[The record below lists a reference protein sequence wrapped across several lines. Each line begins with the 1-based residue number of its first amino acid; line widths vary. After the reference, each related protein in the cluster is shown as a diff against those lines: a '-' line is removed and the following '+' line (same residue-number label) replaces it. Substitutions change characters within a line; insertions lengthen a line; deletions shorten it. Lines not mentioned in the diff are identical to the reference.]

1 MSAMGEPLAIEGGR
15 PVRDRLLP
23 YGRQTI
29 DDADVAAVVATLRS
43 DWLTTGPAV
52 AEFER
57 RFAEVVGARHAVAVS
72 SGTAA
77 LHAAAFAAGIGPGDE
92 AVTTPLTFV
101 ATSNAVLY
109 QGGRPVFA
117 DIDAGRLT
125 IDPASIER
133 ALTPR
138 TKAILPVHYAGQPC
152 DLDAIHALAR
162 ARGLRVIEDAAH
174 ALGAEYR
181 GLRIGA
187 LSDLTVFSL
196 HPVKHVTSGEGGV
209 VTTNDA
215 ELADRVRRF
224 RNHGLASDAA
234 ARNASGAVY
243 SEMVDLGFNYRI
255 TDIQCALATAQLG
268 KLAASL
274 ARREAIA
281 QRYRS
286 ALAEQ
291 HGVTLPSM
299 AGDVRHA
306 WHIFPIVL
314 DLDRLSADRQ
324 AIFAALRAENIGVTV
339 HYVPAYWHPYYARL
353 GYRRGLCPVAED
365 LAARVL
371 TLPMFPAM
379 SDADVDDVVTALA
392 KVLGHYAR

>member
-1 MSAMGEPLAIEGGR
+1 MGEPLAIEGGR
-15 PVRDRLLP
+15 PVRSRLLP

-57 RFAEVVGARHAVAVS
+57 RFADVVSARYAVAVS

-77 LHAAAFAAGIGPGDE
+77 LHAAASAAGVGPGDE
-92 AVTTPLTFV
+92 AITTPLTFV
-101 ATSNAVLY
+101 ATANAVLY

-117 DIDAGRLT
+117 DIDSARLT

-133 ALTPR
+133 LLTSR
-138 TKAILPVHYAGQPC
+138 TKAIMPVHYAGQPC
-152 DLDAIHALAR
+152 DLDAIQALAR

-174 ALGAEYR
+174 ALGARYR
-181 GLRIGA
+181 GRPIGA

-209 VTTNDA
+209 VTTDDA
-215 ELADRVRRF
+215 DLADRLRRF
-224 RNHGLASDAA
+224 RNHGLAADATT
-234 ARNASGAVY
+234 RNASGAIY

-255 TDIQCALATAQLG
+255 TDIQCALATTQLG
-268 KLAASL
+268 KLDASL

-281 QRYRS
+281 SRYRT
-286 ALAEQ
+286 ALREQ
-291 HGVTLPSM
+291 RGMTMPMV

-306 WHIFPIVL
+306 WHIFPIL
-314 DLDRLSADRQ
+314 LELDRLAVDRQ
-324 AIFAALRAENIGVTV
+324 TIFAALRAENIGVTV
-339 HYVPAYWHPYYARL
+339 HYIPAYWHPYYERL
-353 GYRRGLCPVAED
+353 DYPRGLCPVAED
-365 LAARVL
+365 TAARLL
-371 TLPMFPAM
+371 TLPMFPGM
-379 SDADVDDVVTALA
+379 TDADVDDVVTALA
-392 KVLGHYAR
+392 KVLGHYTR

>member
-1 MSAMGEPLAIEGGR
+1 MGEPLAIEGGR
-15 PVRDRLLP
+15 PVRSRLLP

-52 AEFER
+52 AELER
-57 RFAEVVGARHAVAVS
+57 RFADLVSARYAIAVS

-92 AVTTPLTFV
+92 AIITPLTFV

-117 DIDAGRLT
+117 DIDPQRLT
-125 IDPASIER
+125 IAPTSIEP
-133 ALTPR
+133 LVTNR
-138 TKAILPVHYAGQPC
+138 TKAIMPVHYAGQPC
-152 DLDAIHALAR
+152 DLDPIHAIAR

-181 GLRIGA
+181 GRRVGA
-187 LSDLTVFSL
+187 LSDLTIFSF

-215 ELADRVRRF
+215 DLAERLRRF
-224 RNHGLASDAA
+224 RNHGLAADAA
-234 ARNASGAVY
+234 ARNASGALH

-255 TDIQCALATAQLG
+255 TDIQCALATTQLG
-268 KLAASL
+268 KLEASL

-281 QRYRS
+281 GRYRS
-286 ALAEQ
+286 PLGEQ
-291 HGVTLPSM
+291 RGLTMPTI
-299 AGDVRHA
+299 AADVRHA
-306 WHIFPIVL
+306 WHIFPIL
-314 DLDRLSADRQ
+314 LDREHLAVDRET
-324 AIFAALRAENIGVTV
+324 IFAALRAENIGVAL
-339 HYVPAYWHPYYARL
+339 HYIPAYWHPYYERL
-353 GYRRGLCPVAED
+353 GYRRGLTPVAED
-365 LAARVL
+365 VCGRLL